1 MQCNYCNKAF
11 FDKAEYDEHMKKEKD
26 KVSAKT
32 TFRSVIFHP
41 NSVFFFFFYRFM
53 TENFIVTI
61 VATSASGKRHYGSI

>member
-26 KVSAKT
+26 KVSANT
-32 TFRSVIFHP
+32 TFWSVIFHL
-41 NSVFFFFFYRFM
+41 NSVFFFLYRFM
-53 TENFIVTI
+53 TENFTATI